1 MSKQLM
7 SSREAKKVLAN
18 LFAKPDAEA
27 IWASYT
33 ERWHNADMEDKVT
46 FGDEF
51 EQFLER
57 CKENEFPISYATGWA
72 LSAMACHHHRLCEK
86 ACNLV
91 LNEKEEELREMIESA
106 LANVFHVMT
115 QSGDRGNERLA
126 WKDLRT
132 GAQYDPRGRTLLLFL
147 PNGKYNSWDGESWRI
162 PTP

>member
-27 IWASYT
+27 IWTSYT
-33 ERWHNADMEDKVT
+33 ERWHNADMEDKTT

-72 LSAMACHHHRLCEK
+72 LSAMACHHHKLCEN
-86 ACNLV
+86 ACNR
-91 LNEKEEELREMIESA
+91 EITEEESAFRTTIESKLSTA
-106 LANVFHVMT
+106 FFGSPIL
-115 QSGDRGNERLA
+115 
-126 WKDLRT
+126 T
-132 GAQYDPRGRTLLLFL
+132 GSQYDPRGRTLLLFL
-147 PNGKYNSWDGESWRI
+147 PNGKHNSWDGESWRI